1 MTNRIMLCAE
11 AGENAVGI
19 RTVSARMKSPHRFY
33 IGYDEFDRLRQDG
46 WAISSDIHSFVKLRL
61 DQARDRIVFLFTW
74 LAGRGPD
81 HVEGTEQTVTLRW
94 SEFEEFLQNS
104 HRQDGSRTFRALS
117 LDTGRDRPRLVFDG
131 DRKNLKAAAGRR
143 RIRHKLGKALARN
156 FNWPDAEEVRLYN
169 DFTPYSFFFREYR
182 DGHPCLCGGLI
193 LHNQENME
201 KAYYGLHT

>member
-33 IGYDEFDRLRQDG
+33 IGYDEFDRLRRDG
-46 WAISSDIHSFVKLRL
+46 RAISSDIHSFVTLRL

-74 LAGRGPD
+74 LARHGLDRM
-81 HVEGTEQTVTLRW
+81 EGTEQTVTLRW
-94 SEFEEFLQNS
+94 SEFEGFLQNC
-104 HRQDGSRTFRALS
+104 RQPDGSRTFRGLS
-117 LDTGRDRPRLVFDG
+117 LDTGKGRPRLVFAG
-131 DRKNLKAAAGRR
+131 NRQNLKAAVGSR
-143 RIRHKLGKALARN
+143 RIRHKLGKALDRN
-156 FNWPDAEEVRLYN
+156 FNWPDAEEIRLYN

-182 DGHPCLCGGLI
+182 NGRPGLCGGLI
-193 LHNQENME
+193 FHNQEDMD